1 VAVPALALSLDV
13 RPLLPDQELV
23 TSHSTQVT
31 YWEGAVEVLGELR
44 GGPVTGQGY
53 VELTGYAKPMKKR
66 L

>member
-1 VAVPALALSLDV
+1 VPALALALDV

-23 TSHSTQVT
+23 TSRSTQVT
-31 YWEGAVEVLGELR
+31 YWEGAVEVSGELR
-44 GGPVTGQGY
+44 GNSVSGQGY